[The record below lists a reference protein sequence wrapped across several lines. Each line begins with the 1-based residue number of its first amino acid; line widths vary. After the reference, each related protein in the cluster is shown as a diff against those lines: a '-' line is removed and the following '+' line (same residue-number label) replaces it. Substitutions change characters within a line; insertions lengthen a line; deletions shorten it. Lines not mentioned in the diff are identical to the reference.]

1 LAEYLNS
8 KVARNAQPFHRS
20 GRVANGN
27 VEIKVK
33 LVVGFFIA
41 TCFVDAHWNRLEI
54 QIKKSTPSSAMPTAV
69 T

>member
-8 KVARNAQPFHRS
+8 KVASNAQPLHRS

-41 TCFVDAHWNRLEI
+41 TCFVDALLHEI
-54 QIKKSTPSSAMPTAV
+54 QIKISNPVPAMPTAV